1 MKATEE
7 ISVIIKNTIQQTEN
21 TVLRS
26 TDMRE
31 ALESQNEAVNKTIN
45 AFKSISSSMYELAEK
60 IGDIRIVT
68 QEMDAFK
75 ASSVESIQNISSVSE
90 ETAASS
96 EEANASTEE
105 QLASIEH
112 LASLARDLGKLAG
125 DMKVSI
131 KVFKV

>member
-1 MKATEE
+1 
-7 ISVIIKNTIQQTEN
+7 
-21 TVLRS
+21 
-26 TDMRE
+26 MRE

-90 ETAASS
+90 ETAA
-96 EEANASTEE
+96 
-105 QLASIEH
+105 
-112 LASLARDLGKLAG
+112 
-125 DMKVSI
+125 
-131 KVFKV
+131 